1 MPYIHSLFIMERF
14 QGLLGIIFVLAIA
27 WLFSNNKKRINL
39 RLVLTGLLL
48 QVTIGILILKV
59 GPVKTFFEYI
69 GKVVEK
75 IDAAAFKGASFIYGG
90 ISVFN
95 PASGEAMFYRGGE
108 NLDAASRPFIFAFNV
123 LSTIIII
130 CILVALLYHFG
141 IMQRV
146 VGFLAKWMNKILRVS
161 GVESLSNVG
170 SAFVGQVEAQ
180 VMIQPFIKNM
190 TRSEIMASMAGSFA
204 CISGSV
210 MAIYASFGI
219 EMKFL
224 LTASLMAAPGALVIA
239 KILYPETEESQTK
252 GDVKISTKS
261 QYDSAIDAITHGA
274 SDGMKIS
281 LNVFAMLI
289 GFIALIALID
299 TGLSYLPFEQTIQL
313 KTIFG
318 WIFYPVAWLLG
329 VPEADLQNVGQ
340 LMGTKVAIN
349 EFVAYLNMKDMLAGG
364 LLTEK
369 GQIIASFA
377 LCGFANFASV
387 GIQIGGISALCPERR
402 KDIASLGLKAMFA
415 GTLASYMSAAI
426 AGIILHPM

>member
-1 MPYIHSLFIMERF
+1 MERF
-14 QGLLGIIFVLAIA
+14 QGVLGIIFILAIA
-27 WLFSNNKKRINL
+27 WVFSNNKRRIDM
-39 RLVLTGLLL
+39 RLVLSGLGL
-48 QVTIGILILKV
+48 QIVLGILILKV
-59 GPVKTFFEYI
+59 GPVKTFFEFI
-69 GKVVEK
+69 GKIVEK
-75 IDAAAFKGASFIYGG
+75 IDAAAFKGAAFVYGG
-90 ISVFN
+90 ISVAD
-95 PASGEAMFYRGGE
+95 PTTGKTMLYRAGEDLTSTA
-108 NLDAASRPFIFAFNV
+108 RPFIFAFNV
-123 LSTIIII
+123 LATIIII

-141 IMQRV
+141 IMQRI

-252 GDVKISTKS
+252 GNVKISTKS

-299 TGLSYLPFEQTIQL
+299 TGLSYLPFEETIQL

-340 LMGTKVAIN
+340 LMGTKLSIN
-349 EFVAYLNMKDMLAGG
+349 EFVAYLNMKDMNAAN
-364 LLTEK
+364 LLTK
-369 GQIIASFA
+369 KSQIIASFA

-426 AGIILHPM
+426 AGIILS

>member
-1 MPYIHSLFIMERF
+1 MEKFQGVLGILFIL
-14 QGLLGIIFVLAIA
+14 GLAFA
-27 WLFSNNKKRINL
+27 FSNNRFQINK
-39 RLVLTGLLL
+39 RLVFTGLGL
-48 QVTIGILILKV
+48 QIVLGILILKV
-59 GPVKTFFEYI
+59 PFIKMFFELI

-75 IDAAAFKGASFIYGG
+75 IDAAAFKGASFVYGG
-90 ISVFN
+90 LLVN
-95 PASGEAMFYRGGE
+95 GAEGPMAYRAGE
-108 NLDAASRPFIFAFNV
+108 NMESTMRPFIFGFNV
-123 LSTIIII
+123 LATIIII

-141 IMQRV
+141 IMQRI

-239 KILYPETEESQTK
+239 KILYPETEKSETM
-252 GDVKISTKS
+252 GEVTISKKS

-289 GFIALIALID
+289 GFIALIALVD
-299 TGLSYLPFEQTIQL
+299 TGLSYLPFEEPIQL
-313 KTIFG
+313 RTIFG

-329 VPEADLQNVGQ
+329 VPDADLQSVGQ
-340 LMGTKVAIN
+340 LMGTKLSIN
-349 EFVAYLNMKDMLAGG
+349 EFVAYLDMKSMMAAGV
-364 LLTEK
+364 LSEK
-369 GQIIASFA
+369 GKWIASFA

-426 AGIILHPM
+426 AGIILSF

>member
-1 MPYIHSLFIMERF
+1 MEKF
-14 QGLLGIIFVLAIA
+14 QGILGIVFILGLAFV
-27 WLFSNNKKRINL
+27 FSNNRSRINK
-39 RLVLTGLLL
+39 RLVFTGLGL
-48 QVTIGILILKV
+48 QIILGILILKV
-59 GPVKTFFEYI
+59 PFIKTFFELI

-75 IDAAAFKGASFIYGG
+75 IDAAAFKGASFVYGG
-90 ISVFN
+90 LLVN
-95 PASGEAMFYRGGE
+95 GAEGPMAYRSGES
-108 NLDAASRPFIFAFNV
+108 LDSTMRPFIFGFNV
-123 LSTIIII
+123 LATIIII

-141 IMQRV
+141 IMQRI

-239 KILYPETEESQTK
+239 KIVYPETEKSETMGEVS
-252 GDVKISTKS
+252 ISKKS

-289 GFIALIALID
+289 GFIALIALVD
-299 TGLSYLPFEQTIQL
+299 TSLSYLPFEEPIQL
-313 KTIFG
+313 RTIFG

-329 VPEADLQNVGQ
+329 VPDADLQSVGQ
-340 LMGTKVAIN
+340 LMGTKLSIN
-349 EFVAYLNMKDMLAGG
+349 EFVAYLDMKTMMADGILS
-364 LLTEK
+364 EK
-369 GQIIASFA
+369 GKWIASFA

-426 AGIILHPM
+426 AGIILSI

>member
-1 MPYIHSLFIMERF
+1 
-14 QGLLGIIFVLAIA
+14 
-27 WLFSNNKKRINL
+27 
-39 RLVLTGLLL
+39 
-48 QVTIGILILKV
+48 
-59 GPVKTFFEYI
+59 
-69 GKVVEK
+69 
-75 IDAAAFKGASFIYGG
+75 
-90 ISVFN
+90 
-95 PASGEAMFYRGGE
+95 
-108 NLDAASRPFIFAFNV
+108 
-123 LSTIIII
+123 
-130 CILVALLYHFG
+130 
-141 IMQRV
+141 MQRI
-146 VGFLAKWMNKILRVS
+146 VGFLAKWMNRILRVS

-210 MAIYASFGI
+210 MAIYALFGI

-239 KILYPETEESQTK
+239 KILFPETEKSQTM

-261 QYDSAIDAITHGA
+261 QYDSPIDAITHGA

-313 KTIFG
+313 RTIFG
-318 WIFYPVAWLLG
+318 WIFYPIAWLLG
-329 VPEADLQNVGQ
+329 VPSADLESVGQ
-340 LMGTKVAIN
+340 LMGTKLSIN
-349 EFVAYLNMKDMLAGG
+349 EFVAYLDMKQMMADGILSD
-364 LLTEK
+364 K
-369 GQIIASFA
+369 SKWIASFA

-415 GTLASYMSAAI
+415 GTMASYMSAAI
-426 AGIILHPM
+426 AGIILSI

>member
-1 MPYIHSLFIMERF
+1 MEKFQGVLGMLFI
-14 QGLLGIIFVLAIA
+14 LGVA
-27 WLFSNNKKRINL
+27 WLFSNNRKHINP
-39 RLVLTGLLL
+39 RLVFTGLGLQILL
-48 QVTIGILILKV
+48 GILILKV
-59 GPVKTFFEYI
+59 PFIKSFFELI

-75 IDAAAFKGASFIYGG
+75 IDAAAFKGAAFVYGG
-90 ISVFN
+90 ISVFD
-95 PASGEAMFYRGGE
+95 PSSGETMLYRQGE
-108 NLDAASRPFIFAFNV
+108 NLTSTARPFIFAFNV
-123 LSTIIII
+123 LATIIII

-141 IMQRV
+141 VMQRI

-239 KILYPETEESQTK
+239 KILFPETEESQTK
-252 GDVKISTKS
+252 GNVAISTKS

-299 TGLSYLPFEQTIQL
+299 TGLSYLPFEQTIEL
-313 KTIFG
+313 RTIFG
-318 WIFYPVAWLLG
+318 WIFYPIAWLLG
-329 VPEADLQNVGQ
+329 VPGGDLESVGQ
-340 LMGTKVAIN
+340 LMGTKLSIN
-349 EFVAYLNMKDMLAGG
+349 EFVAYLDMRQMMADGVLS
-364 LLTEK
+364 EK
-369 GQIIASFA
+369 SKWIASFA

-402 KDIASLGLKAMFA
+402 KDIASLGLRAMFA

-426 AGIILHPM
+426 AGIILSI

>member
-1 MPYIHSLFIMERF
+1 MEKF
-14 QGLLGIIFVLAIA
+14 QGILGIVFILGLAFV
-27 WLFSNNKKRINL
+27 FSNNKSRINK
-39 RLVLTGLLL
+39 RLVFTGLGL
-48 QVTIGILILKV
+48 QIILGILILKV
-59 GPVKTFFEYI
+59 PFIKTFFELI

-75 IDAAAFKGASFIYGG
+75 IDAAAFKGASFVYGG
-90 ISVFN
+90 LLVN
-95 PASGEAMFYRGGE
+95 GAEGPMAYRSGES
-108 NLDAASRPFIFAFNV
+108 LDSTMRPFIFGFNV
-123 LSTIIII
+123 LATIIII

-141 IMQRV
+141 VMQRI

-239 KILYPETEESQTK
+239 KIVYPETEKSETMGEVS
-252 GDVKISTKS
+252 ISKKS

-274 SDGMKIS
+274 SDGMIIS

-289 GFIALIALID
+289 GFIALIALVD
-299 TGLSYLPFEQTIQL
+299 TSLSYLPFEEPIQL
-313 KTIFG
+313 RTIFG

-329 VPEADLQNVGQ
+329 VPDADLQSVGQ
-340 LMGTKVAIN
+340 LMGTKLSIN
-349 EFVAYLNMKDMLAGG
+349 EFVAYLDMKTMMADGILS
-364 LLTEK
+364 EK
-369 GQIIASFA
+369 GKWIASFA

-426 AGIILHPM
+426 AGIILSI

>member
-1 MPYIHSLFIMERF
+1 MEKF
-14 QGLLGIIFVLAIA
+14 QGVLGILVILGIA
-27 WLFSNNKKRINL
+27 WLFSNNRKYINP
-39 RLVLTGLLL
+39 RLVFTGLGLQILL
-48 QVTIGILILKV
+48 GVLILKV
-59 GPVKTFFEYI
+59 SFIKSFFELI

-75 IDAAAFKGASFIYGG
+75 IDAAAFEGAAFVYGA
-90 ISVFN
+90 VTVAK
-95 PASGEAMFYRGGE
+95 PDRSGTMNYEQGVG
-108 NLDAASRPFIFAFNV
+108 AASLERPFVFAFNV
-123 LSTIIII
+123 LGTIIII

-141 IMQRV
+141 IMQRI

-239 KILYPETEESQTK
+239 KILFPETEESQTK

-299 TGLSYLPFEQTIQL
+299 TGLSYLPFEETIQL

-318 WIFYPVAWLLG
+318 WIFTPFAWLLG
-329 VPEADLQNVGQ
+329 VPGSDLSAVGE
-340 LMGTKVAIN
+340 LMGTKLSIN
-349 EFVAYLNMKDMLAGG
+349 EFVAYLDMKQMMTEGV
-364 LLTEK
+364 LTEK
-369 GQIIASFA
+369 SQWIASFA

-426 AGIILHPM
+426 AGIILSI

>member
-1 MPYIHSLFIMERF
+1 MEKF
-14 QGLLGIIFVLAIA
+14 QGILGIVFILGLAFV
-27 WLFSNNKKRINL
+27 FSNNRSRINK
-39 RLVLTGLLL
+39 RLVFTGLGL
-48 QVTIGILILKV
+48 QIILGILILKV
-59 GPVKTFFEYI
+59 PFIKMFFELI

-75 IDAAAFKGASFIYGG
+75 IDAAAFKGASFVYGG
-90 ISVFN
+90 LLVN
-95 PASGEAMFYRGGE
+95 GAEGPMAYRSGESM
-108 NLDAASRPFIFAFNV
+108 DSTMRPFIFGFNV
-123 LSTIIII
+123 LATIIII

-141 IMQRV
+141 IMQRI

-239 KILYPETEESQTK
+239 KIVYPETEKSETMGEVS
-252 GDVKISTKS
+252 ISKKS

-289 GFIALIALID
+289 GFIALIALVD
-299 TGLSYLPFEQTIQL
+299 TSLSYLPFEEPIQL
-313 KTIFG
+313 RTIFG

-329 VPEADLQNVGQ
+329 VPDADLQSVGQ
-340 LMGTKVAIN
+340 LMGTKLSIN
-349 EFVAYLNMKDMLAGG
+349 EFVAYLDMKTMMADGILS
-364 LLTEK
+364 EK
-369 GQIIASFA
+369 GKWIASFA

-426 AGIILHPM
+426 AGIILSI

>member
-1 MPYIHSLFIMERF
+1 MEKFQGVLGILFIL
-14 QGLLGIIFVLAIA
+14 GLAFA
-27 WLFSNNKKRINL
+27 FSNNRFQINK
-39 RLVLTGLLL
+39 RLVFTGLGL
-48 QVTIGILILKV
+48 QIVLGILILKV
-59 GPVKTFFEYI
+59 PFIKMFFELI

-75 IDAAAFKGASFIYGG
+75 IDAAAFKGASFVYGG
-90 ISVFN
+90 LLVN
-95 PASGEAMFYRGGE
+95 GAEGPMAYRAGE
-108 NLDAASRPFIFAFNV
+108 NMESTMRPFIFGFNV
-123 LSTIIII
+123 LATIIII

-141 IMQRV
+141 IMQRI

-239 KILYPETEESQTK
+239 KILYPETERSETM
-252 GDVKISTKS
+252 GEVTISKKS

-289 GFIALIALID
+289 GFIALIALVD
-299 TGLSYLPFEQTIQL
+299 TGLSYLPFEEPIQL
-313 KTIFG
+313 RTIFG

-329 VPEADLQNVGQ
+329 VPDADLQSVGQ
-340 LMGTKVAIN
+340 LMGTKLSIN
-349 EFVAYLNMKDMLAGG
+349 EFVAYLDMKSMMAAGV
-364 LLTEK
+364 LSEK
-369 GQIIASFA
+369 GKWIASFA

-426 AGIILHPM
+426 AGIILSF

>member
-1 MPYIHSLFIMERF
+1 MEKF
-14 QGLLGIIFVLAIA
+14 QGVLGIIFILGIA
-27 WLFSNNKKRINL
+27 WLFSNNRKHISRK
-39 RLVLTGLLL
+39 LVFRGLGL
-48 QVTIGILILKV
+48 QVLIGMLILKV
-59 GPVKTFFEYI
+59 PVIKTFFELI

-75 IDAAAFKGASFIYGG
+75 IDAAAFKGASFVYGG
-90 ISVFN
+90 LLVNGSDG
-95 PASGEAMFYRGGE
+95 PMAYRAGEQMDSSA
-108 NLDAASRPFIFAFNV
+108 RPFIFGFNV
-123 LSTIIII
+123 LATIIII

-141 IMQRV
+141 IMQRI
-146 VGFLAKWMNKILRVS
+146 VGFLAKWMNRILKVS

-239 KILYPETEESQTK
+239 KILFPETEKSQTM
-252 GDVKISTKS
+252 GEVKISTKS

-299 TGLSYLPFEQTIQL
+299 AGLSYIPVDPTIEL
-313 KTIFG
+313 RTIFG
-318 WIFYPVAWLLG
+318 WIFYPIAWLLG
-329 VPEADLQNVGQ
+329 VPSQDLASVGQ
-340 LMGTKVAIN
+340 LMGTKLSIN
-349 EFVAYLNMKDMLAGG
+349 EFVAYLDMKQMMADGVLSD
-364 LLTEK
+364 K
-369 GQIIASFA
+369 SKYIASFA

-402 KDIASLGLKAMFA
+402 KDIASIGLKAMFA

-426 AGIILHPM
+426 AGIILSI

>member
-1 MPYIHSLFIMERF
+1 
-14 QGLLGIIFVLAIA
+14 
-27 WLFSNNKKRINL
+27 
-39 RLVLTGLLL
+39 
-48 QVTIGILILKV
+48 
-59 GPVKTFFEYI
+59 
-69 GKVVEK
+69 
-75 IDAAAFKGASFIYGG
+75 
-90 ISVFN
+90 
-95 PASGEAMFYRGGE
+95 
-108 NLDAASRPFIFAFNV
+108 
-123 LSTIIII
+123 
-130 CILVALLYHFG
+130 
-141 IMQRV
+141 
-146 VGFLAKWMNKILRVS
+146 
-161 GVESLSNVG
+161 
-170 SAFVGQVEAQ
+170 
-180 VMIQPFIKNM
+180 MIQPFIKNM

-239 KILYPETEESQTK
+239 KIVYPETEKSETMGEVS
-252 GDVKISTKS
+252 ISKKS

-289 GFIALIALID
+289 GFIALIALVD
-299 TGLSYLPFEQTIQL
+299 TSLSYLPFEEPIQL
-313 KTIFG
+313 RTIFG

-329 VPEADLQNVGQ
+329 VPDADLQSVGQ
-340 LMGTKVAIN
+340 LMGTKLSIN
-349 EFVAYLNMKDMLAGG
+349 EFVAYLDMKTMMADGILS
-364 LLTEK
+364 EK
-369 GQIIASFA
+369 GKWIASFA

-426 AGIILHPM
+426 AGIILSI

>member
-1 MPYIHSLFIMERF
+1 MEKF
-14 QGLLGIIFVLAIA
+14 QGILGIVFILGLAFV
-27 WLFSNNKKRINL
+27 FSNNKSRINK
-39 RLVLTGLLL
+39 RLVFTGLGL
-48 QVTIGILILKV
+48 QIILGILILKV
-59 GPVKTFFEYI
+59 PFIKTFFELI

-75 IDAAAFKGASFIYGG
+75 IDAAAFKGASFVYGG
-90 ISVFN
+90 LLVN
-95 PASGEAMFYRGGE
+95 GAEGPMAYRSGES
-108 NLDAASRPFIFAFNV
+108 LDSTMRPFIFGFNV
-123 LSTIIII
+123 LATIIII

-141 IMQRV
+141 IMQRI

-239 KILYPETEESQTK
+239 KIVYPETEKSETMGEVS
-252 GDVKISTKS
+252 ISKKS

-289 GFIALIALID
+289 GFIALIALVD
-299 TGLSYLPFEQTIQL
+299 TSLSYLPFEEPIQL
-313 KTIFG
+313 RTIFG

-329 VPEADLQNVGQ
+329 VPDADLQSVGQ
-340 LMGTKVAIN
+340 LMGTKLSIN
-349 EFVAYLNMKDMLAGG
+349 EFVAYLDMKTMMADGILS
-364 LLTEK
+364 EK
-369 GQIIASFA
+369 GKWIASFA

-426 AGIILHPM
+426 AGIILSI